1 VTDFDLA
8 QAIDILRRT
17 PTVLDGWLRGLS
29 DDWVTEN
36 EGPKTFSPYDVV
48 GHLVHGEKA
57 DWIGRARIILEEGE
71 GRTFDPFDR
80 FAMYEE
86 SKGKTLPELLDEF
99 AALRAENLATLEG
112 MALADEDLDR
122 KGTHPELGTVALRQ
136 LLATW
141 TVHDLSH
148 IGQIA
153 RVMAKQYKSEV
164 GPWRK
169 YIPLLDR

>member
-1 VTDFDLA
+1 MAGFNVA
-8 QAIDILRRT
+8 EAMAILRRT
-17 PTVLDGWLRGLS
+17 PAVLDEWLRGLS
-29 DDWVTEN
+29 DDWVMEN
-36 EGPKTFSPYDVV
+36 EGPETFSPYDVV

-71 GRTFDPFDR
+71 GRPFDPFDR

-86 SKGKTLPELLDEF
+86 SKGKTLPDLLDEF
-99 AALRAENLATLEG
+99 AALRTENLATLEG
-112 MALADEDLDR
+112 MALTDEDLDR
-122 KGTHPELGTVALRQ
+122 KGTHPELGTVTLRQ

-148 IGQIA
+148 IAQIA
-153 RVMAKQYKSEV
+153 RVMAKQYRSAT

>member
-1 VTDFDLA
+1 MADFNVA
-8 QAIDILRRT
+8 EAMAILRRT
-17 PTVLDGWLRGLS
+17 PTVLDDWLRGLS
-29 DDWVTEN
+29 DDWVMEN
-36 EGPKTFSPYDVV
+36 EGPETFSPYDVV

-57 DWIGRARIILEEGE
+57 DWIGRARIILAEGE
-71 GRTFDPFDR
+71 SRAFDPFDR

-86 SKGKTLPELLDEF
+86 SKGKTLSDLLDEF
-99 AALRAENLATLEG
+99 AALRAENLATLEE
-112 MALADEDLDR
+112 MALTEGELDR
-122 KGTHPELGTVALRQ
+122 MGTHPELGTVALRQ

-148 IGQIA
+148 IAQIA
-153 RVMAKQYKSEV
+153 RVMAKQYKTEV

>member
-1 VTDFDLA
+1 MADYDVA
-8 QAIDILRRT
+8 EAMAILRRT

-29 DDWVTEN
+29 DDWVMEN
-36 EGPKTFSPYDVV
+36 EGPDTFSPYDVV

-71 GRTFDPFDR
+71 GRPFDPFDR

-86 SKGKTLPELLDEF
+86 SKGKTLSDLLDEF
-99 AALRAENLATLEG
+99 AALRAENLATLEE
-112 MALADEDLDR
+112 MALTDEDLDR
-122 KGTHPELGTVALRQ
+122 KGTHPDLGTVELRQ

-148 IGQIA
+148 IAQIA
-153 RVMAKQYKSEV
+153 RVMAKQYRSAT